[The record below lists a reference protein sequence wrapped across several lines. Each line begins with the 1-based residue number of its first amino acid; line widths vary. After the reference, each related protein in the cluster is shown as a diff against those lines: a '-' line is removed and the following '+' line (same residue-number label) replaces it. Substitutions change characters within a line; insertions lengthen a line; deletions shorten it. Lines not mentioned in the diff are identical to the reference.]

1 MKKNLLLATDSYKT
15 SHFNQYPPGA
25 SKITSYIEA
34 RSGEGLQDVIFFGLQ
49 AAMIKYFENPIT
61 RWDIDEAEAIIKGS
75 GLPFNR
81 TGFDYMV
88 EAFGGYAPL
97 KIDAIPE
104 GSVVPRGT
112 PLVTIENVGG
122 PKTLWATSYFETL
135 LLRGIWYPTTVAS
148 LSYSIRKTI
157 ASYWLKTVDEAN
169 MGGMDF
175 ALHDFGARGA
185 TSGESAAIGGLAHLL
200 NFSGTDTL
208 EANLAGRDYYDTDGQ
223 VVGYSIPAAEHS
235 TITSWGQE
243 RETEAYE
250 NILTNYPTGIVAVV
264 SDSYDLFN
272 AVNNIWGNALKD
284 DVVSRQGRV
293 VVRPDSG
300 DPIEITLKTVE
311 ALGAKFGFT
320 INSKGYKV
328 LPDYIRMIQGDGVTA
343 VTIGAILNNFAV
355 HGWSAENIAFGMGG
369 GLLQQVNR
377 DTLRFAMKACEIA
390 IDGTT
395 YPVSKRPATD
405 PSKGSKAWRQYVYED
420 HGDIFSSPVIDPDQG
435 ERLDRMVYDTC
446 ENLGLLTLNRESFFD
461 IKKRVNKAFWK

>member
-1 MKKNLLLATDSYKT
+1 MKKNLLLSTDSYKT

-34 RSGEGLQDVIFFGLQ
+34 RSGEGLQDVVFFGLQ
-49 AAMIKYFENPIT
+49 AAMIEYFENPIT

-81 TGFDYMV
+81 AGFDYMV

-97 KIDAIPE
+97 RIDAIPE

-250 NILTNYPTGIVAVV
+250 NILTNYPTGLVAVV

-320 INSKGYKV
+320 VNSKGYKV

-377 DTLRFAMKACEIA
+377 DTLRFAMKACEID
-390 IDGTT
+390 INDTT

-420 HGDIFSSPVIDPDQG
+420 RGRIFPSPVIDSDQG
-435 ERLDRMVYDTC
+435 DRLDRMVYEAR
-446 ENLGLLTLNRESFFD
+446 ENHGLRTLYRESFFD
-461 IKKRVNKAFWK
+461 IKQRVNKTFWK

>member
-34 RSGEGLQDVIFFGLQ
+34 RCGEGIQDVVFFGLQ
-49 AAMIKYFENPIT
+49 AAMIEYFENPIT
-61 RWDIDEAEAIIKGS
+61 RWDVDEAEAIIKGS

-81 TGFDYMV
+81 TGFDHMV
-88 EAFGGYAPL
+88 EAFGGYAPI

-250 NILTNYPTGIVAVV
+250 NILTSYPTGIVAVV

-272 AVNNIWGNALKD
+272 AVNNIWGVALKD

-377 DTLRFAMKACEIA
+377 DTLRFAMKACEID
-390 IDGTT
+390 INDTT

-420 HGDIFSSPVIDPDQG
+420 RGRIFPSPVIDADQG
-435 ERLDRMVYDTC
+435 DRLDRMVYEAR
-446 ENLGLLTLNRESFFD
+446 ENHGLRTLYRESFFD
-461 IKKRVNKAFWK
+461 IKQRVNKTFWK

>member
-1 MKKNLLLATDSYKT
+1 MNKNLLLNTDSYKT

-34 RSGEGLQDVIFFGLQ
+34 RCGEGLQDVVFFGLQ
-49 AAMIKYFENPIT
+49 AAMIEYFENPIT
-61 RWDIDEAEAIIKGS
+61 RWDVDEAEAIIKGS

-81 TGFDYMV
+81 TGFDHMV
-88 EAFGGYAPL
+88 EAFGGYAPI

-264 SDSYDLFN
+264 SDSYDLFH
-272 AVNNIWGNALKD
+272 AVNNIWGVALKD
-284 DVVSRQGRV
+284 DIVSRQGRV
-293 VVRPDSG
+293 VIRPDSG

-377 DTLRFAMKACEIA
+377 DTLRFAMKACEID
-390 IDGTT
+390 INDTT

-420 HGDIFSSPVIDPDQG
+420 RGRIFPSPVIDADQG
-435 ERLDRMVYDTC
+435 DRLDRMVYEAR
-446 ENLGLLTLNRESFFD
+446 ENHGLRTLYRESFFD
-461 IKKRVNKAFWK
+461 IKQRVNKAFWK

>member
-1 MKKNLLLATDSYKT
+1 MSKNLLLSTDSYKV
-15 SHFNQYPPGA
+15 SHYNQYPPGA

-34 RSGEGLQDVIFFGLQ
+34 RCGEGIQDVVFFGLQ
-49 AAMIKYFENPIT
+49 AAMIEYFENPIT
-61 RWDIDEAEAIIKGS
+61 SWDVDEAEAIIKGS

-81 TGFDYMV
+81 AGFDHMV

-148 LSYSIRKTI
+148 LSYNIRKTI

-243 RETEAYE
+243 RETEAYK
-250 NILTNYPTGIVAVV
+250 NILTNYPTGLVAVV

-320 INSKGYKV
+320 VNSKGYKV

-377 DTLRFAMKACEIA
+377 DTLRFAMKACEID
-390 IDGTT
+390 INGTT
-395 YPVSKRPATD
+395 YPVSKCPATD

-420 HGDIFSSPVIDPDQG
+420 RGRIFPSPVIDPDQG
-435 ERLDRMVYDTC
+435 ERLDRMVYDTR

>member
-34 RSGEGLQDVIFFGLQ
+34 RCGEGLQDVVFFGLQ
-49 AAMIKYFENPIT
+49 AAMIEYFENPIT
-61 RWDIDEAEAIIKGS
+61 RWDVDEAEAIIKGS

-81 TGFDYMV
+81 TGFDHMV
-88 EAFGGYAPL
+88 EAFGGYAPI

-264 SDSYDLFN
+264 SDSYDLFH
-272 AVNNIWGNALKD
+272 AVNNIWGVALKD
-284 DVVSRQGRV
+284 DIVSRQGRV
-293 VVRPDSG
+293 VIRPDSG

-377 DTLRFAMKACEIA
+377 DTLRFAMKACEID
-390 IDGTT
+390 INDTT

-420 HGDIFSSPVIDPDQG
+420 RGRIFPSPVIDADQG
-435 ERLDRMVYDTC
+435 DRLDRMVYEAR
-446 ENLGLLTLNRESFFD
+446 ENHGLRTLYRESFFD
-461 IKKRVNKAFWK
+461 IKQRVNKAFWK

>member
-1 MKKNLLLATDSYKT
+1 MKKNLLLSTDSYKT

-34 RSGEGLQDVIFFGLQ
+34 RNGEGLQDVVFFGLQ
-49 AAMIKYFENPIT
+49 AAMIEYFENPIT
-61 RWDIDEAEAIIKGS
+61 RWDVDEAEAIIKGS

-88 EAFGGYAPL
+88 EAFGGYAPI

-122 PKTLWATSYFETL
+122 PNTLWATSYFETL

-148 LSYSIRKTI
+148 LSYNIRKTI

-235 TITSWGQE
+235 TITAWGQE
-243 RETEAYE
+243 RETEAYA
-250 NILTNYPTGIVAVV
+250 NILTNYPSGLVAVV
-264 SDSYDLFN
+264 SDSYDLFH

-284 DVVSRQGRV
+284 DVVSRQGCV
-293 VVRPDSG
+293 VIRPDSG
-300 DPIEITLKTVE
+300 DPIDITLKTVE

-343 VTIGAILNNFAV
+343 VTIGAILNNFDV

-377 DTLRFAMKACEIA
+377 DTLRFAMKACEID
-390 IDGTT
+390 INGTS

-405 PSKGSKAWRQYVYED
+405 PSKGSMAWRQYVYED
-420 HGDIFSSPVIDPDQG
+420 RGNIFPSPVLDEEQG
-435 ERLDRMVYDTC
+435 NRLDRTVYDVKDSSGMHP
-446 ENLGLLTLNRESFFD
+446 LVRESFFD
-461 IKKRVNKAFWK
+461 IKKRVNKAFWA